1 MFTPIAQ
8 SKVRAYSARLALLAI
23 FLLLAGCKGSSM
35 SGAAGNQVDPMGG
48 SGTQR
53 GDGMDGGSGGGGY

>member
-1 MFTPIAQ
+1 MFAPIAQ
-8 SKVRAYSARLALLAI
+8 HKTRPYFGWFAVLAI
-23 FLLLAGCKGSSM
+23 FLLIAGCKGSSM

>member
-1 MFTPIAQ
+1 M
-8 SKVRAYSARLALLAI
+8 SGRLLI
-23 FLLLAGCKGSSM
+23 AGCKGGSM

-53 GDGMDGGSGGGGY
+53 GDGMDGGNGGGGY